1 VRVQTG
7 KALLAGVAALAL
19 ALTACSSSGGN
30 KPANGSSGGATSG
43 NGEATAL
50 GTGAFASCV
59 QTPNTCNSGTAKHGG
74 TVTYVLE
81 KTIPGWNINT
91 GNSGVFELAEVEDAI
106 LPGVYNTN
114 PDLKPFLNTDLMVSA
129 DQQVS
134 NGVQK
139 LIYKI
144 QPNAVWSDG
153 QPINF
158 DDFKYL
164 ADANNPAICP
174 DCAVA
179 SSAGYTSI
187 KSMASSDNGKT
198 VTITMKTPFADW
210 QSMFGNLLPAHIA
223 SQHGD
228 IHTAKGLASSFL
240 WFDQHV
246 PTFSGGALLIKNY
259 VKDQSVTE
267 VPNPKYY
274 AKDKSPLDQVIFRI
288 ITDQAQEVPA
298 LQNHEVDAIYPQP
311 TQDIVTQA
319 KGLQGVQ
326 TDIGTGLVWEHFDL
340 NEANKFL
347 KDHAL
352 RLAIFTAIDRKALI
366 ARTVGTFAPQIR
378 PVGNHIYLPGQPG
391 YQDNVTSTGQG
402 SGDVAKAKQILTQAG
417 YKGVGSS
424 LMTPSGQKV
433 SLSCLHSQ
441 GNTLRQTECE
451 IVQQTLAQLGI
462 PVTLKTTS
470 DLHEL
475 ASGQFDI
482 VVFAWQGT
490 PFVIAGAQQIWEL
503 KGGGDY
509 GKNNDPQV
517 EQLINQAATQTNPQK
532 VIQMLNQ
539 ADQKLTADAYV
550 LPLYPKPS
558 FLAAN
563 TNVVNIRNNAT
574 SVGPPY
580 NVQAWGLKS

>member
-1 VRVQTG
+1 
-7 KALLAGVAALAL
+7 
-19 ALTACSSSGGN
+19 
-30 KPANGSSGGATSG
+30 
-43 NGEATAL
+43 
-50 GTGAFASCV
+50 
-59 QTPNTCNSGTAKHGG
+59 
-74 TVTYVLE
+74 
-81 KTIPGWNINT
+81 
-91 GNSGVFELAEVEDAI
+91 
-106 LPGVYNTN
+106 
-114 PDLKPFLNTDLMVSA
+114 
-129 DQQVS
+129 
-134 NGVQK
+134 
-139 LIYKI
+139 
-144 QPNAVWSDG
+144 
-153 QPINF
+153 
-158 DDFKYL
+158 
-164 ADANNPAICP
+164 
-174 DCAVA
+174 
-179 SSAGYTSI
+179 
-187 KSMASSDNGKT
+187 
-198 VTITMKTPFADW
+198 
-210 QSMFGNLLPAHIA
+210 
-223 SQHGD
+223 
-228 IHTAKGLASSFL
+228 
-240 WFDQHV
+240 V

-503 KGGGDY
+503 KGGADY
-509 GKNNDPQV
+509 GFNNDPAAEKAINDAAVTTDPAKIQ
-517 EQLINQAATQTNPQK
+517 QL
-532 VIQMLNQ
+532 MNQ
-539 ADQKLTADAYV
+539 ADKLINADAYS
-550 LPLYPKPS
+550 LPLYQKPVMI
-558 FLAAN
+558 AIAN
-563 TNVVNIRNNAT
+563 NLVNIRDNAT
-574 SVGPPY
+574 NYGPPW
-580 NVQAWGLKS
+580 NTQEWGVKAS